1 MYLEIAPRRS
11 GKTLRLIK
19 AAIEHYYITK
29 ETVSIIVCNSSTR
42 DFIRNYVPNNI
53 NVYTYRRGGIYA
65 GRGIRDKFF
74 YDEFDLFPDSRVIYD
89 ENFYYSSSEERGYH
103 FQNLKTLNN
112 GKFRSYDIEGKYID
126 ISTYYVPQN
135 NEKEKDFLISLFER
149 PL

>member
-19 AAIEHYYITK
+19 AAIEHYYITR
-29 ETVSIIVCNSSTR
+29 ETVSIVTYNNSMG
-42 DFIRNYVPNNI
+42 DFIRDCVPYNI
-53 NVYTYRRGGIYA
+53 NVYTYRSRGIYA
-65 GRGIRDKFF
+65 GIRYKFF
-74 YDEFDLFPDSRVIYD
+74 YDEFDLFPDSRVVYNK
-89 ENFYYSSSEERGYH
+89 NFYYSSSEERGYH
-103 FQNLKTLNN
+103 FQNLKTLNS

-135 NEKEKDFLISLFER
+135 NEREEDFLISLFQR